1 LGLARALQRP
11 VPRSRQQA
19 RTVSI
24 QDQNPHPSLFA
35 SAELRL
41 WVPSRAA
48 PRLDAKRVLDIAV
61 SAAAILVLLPL
72 LALISLAIALDSR
85 GPILFCQRRHGRN
98 GEIFGILKFRS
109 MRVLED
115 GAEVVQAK
123 KQDARIT
130 RIGRLLRRSSLDELP
145 QLFNVLSGEMSL
157 VGPRPH
163 AIAHDEY
170 YGARIPAYARRQ
182 RVKPGITG
190 WAQVN
195 GARGET
201 PELSDMQKRIEFD
214 AWYVDHKSLGLDL
227 LILARTPAAVFSM
240 RNAG

>member
-1 LGLARALQRP
+1 M
-11 VPRSRQQA
+11 SF
-19 RTVSI
+19 
-24 QDQNPHPSLFA
+24 QDQPDLPALFA
-35 SAELRL
+35 PADSRL
-41 WVPSRAA
+41 WVRSKAEPA
-48 PRLDAKRVLDIAV
+48 LDGKRMLDIAV
-61 SAAAILVLLPL
+61 SLAAILLLLPL
-72 LALISLAIALDSR
+72 LSLIAIAVTLDSR
-85 GPILFCQRRHGRN
+85 GPVLFCQRRRGKD
-98 GEIFGILKFRS
+98 GEIFGIFKFRT

-115 GAEVVQAK
+115 GADVVQAK
-123 KQDARIT
+123 KHDDRIT
-130 RIGRLLRRSSLDELP
+130 RAGRFLRATSLDELP

-170 YGARIPAYARRQ
+170 YGARLPAYAKRQ

-201 PELSDMQKRIEFD
+201 PDLSDMARRVD
-214 AWYVDHKSLGLDL
+214 LDGWYVDHKSLGLDL
-227 LILARTPAAVFSM
+227 LILAKTPQAVLSM

>member
-1 LGLARALQRP
+1 
-11 VPRSRQQA
+11 
-19 RTVSI
+19 VSI
-24 QDQNPHPSLFA
+24 QDQPSLPSLFA
-35 SAELRL
+35 DAELRL
-41 WVPSRAA
+41 WVPSQAA
-48 PRLDAKRVLDIAV
+48 PILDAKRALDIAV
-61 SAAAILVLLPL
+61 SAAAILFLLPL
-72 LALISLAIALDSR
+72 LALISLAVTLDSR
-85 GPILFCQRRHGRN
+85 GPVLFCQRRRGQ
-98 GEIFGILKFRS
+98 GGQIFGILKFRT

-123 KQDARIT
+123 KHDDRIT
-130 RIGRLLRRSSLDELP
+130 RVGRFLRLTSLDELP
-145 QLFNVLSGEMSL
+145 QLLNVFFGEMSL

-170 YGARIPAYARRQ
+170 YGARISAYAKRQ
-182 RVKPGITG
+182 QVKPGITG

-201 PELSDMQKRIEFD
+201 PELGDMQKRIDFD

-227 LILARTPAAVFSM
+227 LILAKTPAAVLSM

>member
-1 LGLARALQRP
+1 
-11 VPRSRQQA
+11 
-19 RTVSI
+19 VSI
-24 QDQNPHPSLFA
+24 QDQPSLPSLFA
-35 SAELRL
+35 DADLRL

-48 PRLDAKRVLDIAV
+48 PILDAKRVLDIAV
-61 SAAAILVLLPL
+61 SATAILFLLPL
-72 LALISLAIALDSR
+72 LALISLAVTFDSK
-85 GPILFCQRRHGRN
+85 GPVLFCQRRRGRN

-115 GAEVVQAK
+115 GADVVQAR
-123 KQDARIT
+123 KQDDRIT
-130 RIGRLLRRSSLDELP
+130 RVGRFLRHTSLDELP

-170 YGARIPAYARRQ
+170 YGSRLPAYVKRQ

-201 PELSDMQKRIEFD
+201 PELSDMEKRITLD
-214 AWYVDHKSLGLDL
+214 GWYVDHKSFGLDL
-227 LILARTPAAVFSM
+227 LILAKTPKAVLSM
-240 RNAG
+240 RNAC

>member
-1 LGLARALQRP
+1 
-11 VPRSRQQA
+11 
-19 RTVSI
+19 VSI
-24 QDQNPHPSLFA
+24 QDQPDLPFA
-35 SAELRL
+35 PADSRL
-41 WVPSRAA
+41 WVRSQAEPV
-48 PRLDAKRVLDIAV
+48 LDGKRVLDIAV
-61 SAAAILVLLPL
+61 SAAAILFLLPL
-72 LALISLAIALDSR
+72 LSLIAIAVALDSR
-85 GPILFCQRRHGRN
+85 GPVLFCQRRRGMHGA
-98 GEIFGILKFRS
+98 IFGIFKFRT

-115 GAEVVQAK
+115 GADVVQAK
-123 KQDARIT
+123 KQDDRIT
-130 RIGRLLRRSSLDELP
+130 RVGRFLRTTSLDELP
-145 QLFNVLSGEMSL
+145 QLLNVLSGEMSL

-170 YGARIPAYARRQ
+170 YGARIPAYAKRQ

-201 PELSDMQKRIEFD
+201 PALSDMARRIDLD

-227 LILARTPAAVFSM
+227 LILAKTPKAVLSM